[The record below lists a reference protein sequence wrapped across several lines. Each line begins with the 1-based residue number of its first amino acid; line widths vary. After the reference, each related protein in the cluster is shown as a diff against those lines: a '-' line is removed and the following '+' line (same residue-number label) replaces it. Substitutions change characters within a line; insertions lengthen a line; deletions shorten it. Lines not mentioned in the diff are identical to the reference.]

1 MQEILY
7 LFEKLLVFISSPFIS
22 LVNISITA
30 SWAVIAVIIA
40 RFLLKKAPKWLN
52 CALWSIVGLR
62 LVYPFS
68 LESVFSL
75 IPSAQTVN
83 PSAIYNDSFEVNT
96 GFSVVDSTVNGFYNG
111 VDVPAGAGVELA
123 GIIAFVWLLGMFAMV
138 SYAFISFL
146 RLKLKLRTAV
156 KKEGNIYHS
165 EAVGSPFV
173 LGVFRPK
180 IYLPYNVDE
189 ADIPLVVAHEKAHIK
204 RLDHI
209 VKPLG
214 YLLLSFHWFNPL
226 MWVAYIL
233 LCRDIESACDEKVTK
248 NLGED
253 IRRSYSTA
261 LLNASISRR
270 SVAACPLAF
279 GEVGV
284 KERIKGVMNYK
295 KPAFRVVVAGI
306 AVCIIAAV
314 CFLTNPEGSAKTDY
328 TPAISDTLDLTI
340 SRSLIEHNKGK
351 YREGMMSCES
361 HKVLATQTST
371 NDDFDEII
379 TVYLIALYEE
389 YSVEN
394 GELVEV
400 SGGMT
405 PLALSYLIDK
415 DISTGEEI
423 YAMTEYWEPG
433 MGSEYVKD
441 LEAKFPKGVNYD
453 TQKYVDDLQADCKRQ
468 AVEYF
473 GIDTTVID
481 RNNTEEYTTVML
493 EAKSDYE
500 LTVMLT
506 KDEMVS
512 RIDSDKFYEKNGYH
526 VYLYFVDSKTAQ
538 IIINDNSISV
548 SKVLNTGVMSVDKLL
563 QKAEKDVKNDE
574 ARLILLKDGG
584 TKIYVYDRYTIIKR
598 NTIEGN
604 KDLIISPEAITM
616 SNDGG
621 FFSYVECISNVL
633 TVQKKLDSE
642 AQTNDDINGVT
653 ADISPEAQTN
663 ADINGVTADISPE
676 AEPQLTGKVTSA
688 TDKVIYME
696 LTSDQ
701 SGIKKGT
708 PVTVRLGS
716 MLSYA
721 PQIDTST
728 LESGDIVTVI
738 YDGRVME
745 TYPLQID
752 AYAVY
757 TVD

>member
-1 MQEILY
+1 MI
-7 LFEKLLVFISSPFIS
+7 
-22 LVNISITA
+22 
-30 SWAVIAVIIA
+30 
-40 RFLLKKAPKWLN
+40 
-52 CALWSIVGLR
+52 
-62 LVYPFS
+62 
-68 LESVFSL
+68 
-75 IPSAQTVN
+75 
-83 PSAIYNDSFEVNT
+83 
-96 GFSVVDSTVNGFYNG
+96 
-111 VDVPAGAGVELA
+111 
-123 GIIAFVWLLGMFAMV
+123 
-138 SYAFISFL
+138 
-146 RLKLKLRTAV
+146 
-156 KKEGNIYHS
+156 
-165 EAVGSPFV
+165 
-173 LGVFRPK
+173 
-180 IYLPYNVDE
+180 
-189 ADIPLVVAHEKAHIK
+189 
-204 RLDHI
+204 
-209 VKPLG
+209 
-214 YLLLSFHWFNPL
+214 
-226 MWVAYIL
+226 
-233 LCRDIESACDEKVTK
+233 
-248 NLGED
+248 
-253 IRRSYSTA
+253 
-261 LLNASISRR
+261 
-270 SVAACPLAF
+270 
-279 GEVGV
+279 
-284 KERIKGVMNYK
+284 
-295 KPAFRVVVAGI
+295 
-306 AVCIIAAV
+306 
-314 CFLTNPEGSAKTDY
+314 
-328 TPAISDTLDLTI
+328 
-340 SRSLIEHNKGK
+340 
-351 YREGMMSCES
+351 
-361 HKVLATQTST
+361 
-371 NDDFDEII
+371 
-379 TVYLIALYEE
+379 
-389 YSVEN
+389 
-394 GELVEV
+394 
-400 SGGMT
+400 
-405 PLALSYLIDK
+405 
-415 DISTGEEI
+415 
-423 YAMTEYWEPG
+423 
-433 MGSEYVKD
+433 
-441 LEAKFPKGVNYD
+441 
-453 TQKYVDDLQADCKRQ
+453 
-468 AVEYF
+468 
-473 GIDTTVID
+473 
-481 RNNTEEYTTVML
+481 
-493 EAKSDYE
+493 E